1 MPPKKIDPEA
11 KQKEYD
17 TFRESDEYKKIVDL
31 YEDITVNMVNLNG
44 PQDAFIS

>member
-17 TFRESDEYKKIVDL
+17 AFRESDEYKKILDL